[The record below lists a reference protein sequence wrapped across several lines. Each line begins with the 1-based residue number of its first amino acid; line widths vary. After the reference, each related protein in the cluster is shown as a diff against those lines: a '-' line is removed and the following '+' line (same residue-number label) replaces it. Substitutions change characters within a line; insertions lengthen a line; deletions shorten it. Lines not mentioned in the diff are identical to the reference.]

1 MTRERFIV
9 VEQSALAV
17 GGHYSQYTTA
27 IARAARES
35 GLEPLVLSNR
45 RAEADAFPDDL
56 AIRPTFSLT
65 WGEAEYGTPDGAP
78 VEFGWELRGA
88 LADLRAGPRDIVL
101 VHTLG
106 FRELLDLL
114 AFVCAREP
122 DAAHP
127 TLHVLLR
134 YDPAPLAAVI
144 GTYRPYF
151 DRIRT
156 SPTLARSVRFHADT
170 ERLAAT
176 FSHLTGVAFLH
187 APIPFDQAH
196 LRAAL
201 ADPTPPAGDPLRV
214 LYLGDA
220 RLEKGYTD
228 LPAAVASL
236 WADLVGP
243 GRIRFV
249 IQSNFNTPGGEPGVL
264 SAQQQLAAYGDRR
277 VRLLPEALDAPAYY
291 RHLAEADI
299 ALIPY
304 DAARYRER
312 SSGVLV
318 EAMAA
323 GLPVVTSA
331 GSWMETQVGPD
342 NAVLFDAPDAL
353 ADALRRAVADYP
365 RLRAGAQARQAAA
378 LERASPGNFIR
389 HIVAATPEPV
399 AGERPSV
406 LLVMNGDAMVLRNG
420 SSRIARSQLQYLAAA
435 GYAVTGLFLSHRRL
449 DDAAYRDWHGA
460 LLGVLHDF
468 AFERVYVATPGR
480 SAGDAPTAGTPTLAD
495 EFVAAAA
502 YAVPASLAGALRTR
516 PPDLILLNYITALP
530 LVDALGVDAPIVC
543 EMHDLQAVQRAIY
556 ARRPVDPDEI
566 ALETTHLAR
575 CQHVISLNPRE
586 TAFVRDNLPSVP
598 VTTVGVQI
606 APSPAR
612 LADLAGLRDLADVIA
627 ACGPQRPALRPA
639 RKPAS
644 QRVALFD
651 ATGIDVLF
659 VSSAHVSNVSG
670 LRWFLDAVRARH
682 LPDLRVVVAGS
693 ICDLGP
699 WPDEPGLHFV
709 GQLDDLAPL
718 YAAARIVVLPIREG
732 AGSAVKTYEALAHG
746 KPIVATSLAFRGL
759 DGAEGLVAHDEPED
773 FAAALEA
780 LLAAPDLR
788 VSHAAAARA
797 AALRLG
803 DVGRYRAALNGVFG
817 AVLGSRARPAP
828 APEPIRAD
836 ADLVEWS
843 PLLGAVNRLCR
854 AVIAGYPPDPVLR
867 SELAGF
873 DAAAALALVETVART
888 ILEERPVSLL
898 RSDDAIAA
906 EIVRFAMREPVDTV
920 VAAARIVLGSQASEA
935 AHRVLFDGR
944 SPIRISNPGAGA
956 GQAQVRAGRNA
967 LGAKPNPQGG
977 LVWTYRPDPEAHPHL
992 GLSFEPRHDAR
1003 WTAAQTLSAAERA
1016 AAVLAMP
1023 AAEGLAIT
1031 LLPPICA
1038 TGTAWIEIDLPERDA
1053 AEAALRLDDG
1063 AVPTIRLRIGGRLRL
1078 RAAIPPA
1085 HRGGPFTPVTI
1096 RLHGVSDPALVRD
1109 VSVGWS
1115 SQALE
1120 AFLAGDPQ
1128 VPALP
1133 AEVAPAAGSS
1143 GLSRLFSGALRQA
1156 LRPRTVRPLCV
1167 APELSLV
1174 IAVDPSPGADKAP
1187 VRCFADGVELVRTG
1201 AADRV
1206 AFLRPGSVEPR
1217 SWCPR
1222 IQLVGAGSDPHS
1234 GTVTLTLDGLRDAVT
1249 GDRGFTRTNLHEPE
1263 YIEGRISHRW
1273 SGADPVTVIDVPV
1286 WSDQPGRL
1294 EVVLVALGRNTD
1306 PDDVAVAIGGEAA
1319 AIERTDRDGIVTLTA
1334 AIPPRSEAGST
1345 RVEVAVRTSFHPE
1358 GDTRTLGVAFGSMR
1372 FVYPFSAAVD
1382 RPS

>member
-1 MTRERFIV
+1 MTGERFIV
-9 VEQSALAV
+9 VEQSALAL

-27 IARAARES
+27 IARAAREA
-35 GLEPLVLSNR
+35 GLDPLVLSNR
-45 RAEADAFPDDL
+45 RAAPDAFPDDVV
-56 AIRPTFSLT
+56 IRPTFSLT

-78 VEFGWELRGA
+78 VEFGRELRAA

-114 AFVCAREP
+114 DVVCAQEP
-122 DAAHP
+122 DAAQP
-127 TLHVLLR
+127 GLHVLLR
-134 YDPAPLAAVI
+134 YDPGPLAAMI

-156 SPTLARSVRFHADT
+156 SPTLSRSVRFHADT

-176 FSHLTGVAFLH
+176 FSQLTGVAVLH

-201 ADPTPPAGDPLRV
+201 ADAAPRAGDALRV

-236 WADLVGP
+236 WTDLLEP
-243 GRIRFV
+243 GRVRFV

-277 VRLLPEALDAPAYY
+277 VQLLPEALDAPAYY

-304 DAARYRER
+304 DAGRYRER

-353 ADALRRAVADYP
+353 ADALRRAVAEYP

-389 HIVAATPEPV
+389 HIVAAAPEPV

-449 DDAAYRDWHGA
+449 DGAAYRAWHGD
-460 LLGVLHDF
+460 LLRVLHDF
-468 AFERVYVATPGR
+468 AFERVFVATPGHA
-480 SAGDAPTAGTPTLAD
+480 AGEAPGVGTPTLAD
-495 EFVAAAA
+495 EFVAAAT

-516 PPDLILLNYITALP
+516 PPNLILLNYITALP
-530 LVDALGVDAPIVC
+530 LVDALGIDAPIVC

-556 ARRPVDPDEI
+556 ARRPVDPNEL
-566 ALETTHLAR
+566 ALEIKHLAR
-575 CQHVISLNPRE
+575 CRHVISLNPRE

-598 VTTVGVQI
+598 ITTVGVQI
-606 APSPAR
+606 AASPAR

-639 RKPAS
+639 RQPAS
-644 QRVALFD
+644 ERVALFD
-651 ATGIDVLF
+651 ASAIDVLF
-659 VSSAHVSNVSG
+659 VSSAHLSNVSG
-670 LRWFLDAVRARH
+670 LRWFLETVRARH

-718 YAAARIVVLPIREG
+718 YAAARIVILPIREG
-732 AGSAVKTYEALAHG
+732 AGSAVKTYEALAYG
-746 KPIVATSLAFRGL
+746 KPIVGTSLAFRGL
-759 DGAEGLVAHDEPED
+759 DGTEAMVAHDEPED
-773 FAAALEA
+773 FAAAIEA

-788 VSHAAAARA
+788 ASHAAAARA
-797 AALRLG
+797 AATRLG

-817 AVLGSRARPAP
+817 DVLGPRTLHAP
-828 APEPIRAD
+828 APEPTRAV

-843 PLLGAVNRLCR
+843 PLLGTVNRLCR
-854 AVIAGYPPDPVLR
+854 AVIAGYPPDPLLR
-867 SELAGF
+867 TELASF
-873 DAAAALALVETVART
+873 DAATTLALVETVART

-898 RSDDAIAA
+898 KSDEAVAA

-920 VAAARIVLGSQASEA
+920 VAAARIVLGSEGNDA
-935 AHRVLFDGR
+935 AHRVLFNGR

-956 GQAQVRAGRNA
+956 GRARIQAGQSV
-967 LGAKPNPQGG
+967 LGAKSNPQGG
-977 LVWTYRPDPEAHPHL
+977 FVWTYRPDPAAHPHL
-992 GLSFEPRHDAR
+992 GLCLEPTRDAP
-1003 WTAAQTLSAAERA
+1003 WTAAQTLPAAERE
-1016 AAVLAMP
+1016 AAVLALP
-1023 AAEGLAIT
+1023 GAEGIAIT

-1038 TGTAWIEIDLPERDA
+1038 TGTAWVEIGLPERDA

-1063 AVPTIRLRIGGRLRL
+1063 AIPTIRLRAGGRLRL
-1078 RAAIPPA
+1078 RAAIPSA

-1096 RLHGVSDPALVRD
+1096 RLSGVTDPALVRD

-1128 VPALP
+1128 IPALP
-1133 AEVAPAAGSS
+1133 AEVAQAAGGS

-1174 IAVDPSPGADKAP
+1174 IAVDQPPGSDKAP

-1222 IQLVGAGSDPHS
+1222 IQLVGAGADPYS
-1234 GTVTLTLDGLRDAVT
+1234 GTVALTLDGLRDAVT

-1273 SGADPVTVIDVPV
+1273 SAANPVTVIDVPV
-1286 WSDQPGRL
+1286 WSDRPGRL
-1294 EVVLVALGRNTD
+1294 EVVLVALGRNTG
-1306 PDDVAVAIGGEAA
+1306 PDDVAVAIDGEAA
-1319 AIERTDRDGIVTLTA
+1319 AIERADRDGIVTLTA
-1334 AIPPRSEAGST
+1334 AIPPRSDAGST
-1345 RVEVAVRTSFHPE
+1345 RIEIAVRTSFHPE
-1358 GDTRTLGVAFGSMR
+1358 GDTRTLGVAFGSVR
-1372 FVYPFSAAVD
+1372 FVYPFSAVVD
-1382 RPS
+1382 RSP

>member
-27 IARAARES
+27 IARAAREA

-45 RAEADAFPDDL
+45 RAKPDAFPDDI

-78 VEFGWELRGA
+78 VEFGRELRGA
-88 LADLRAGPRDIVL
+88 LADLRAGPCDIVL

-114 AFVCAREP
+114 DVVCAQEP
-122 DAAHP
+122 DAAQP
-127 TLHVLLR
+127 SLHVLLR
-134 YDPAPLAAVI
+134 YDPGPLAAMI

-176 FSHLTGVAFLH
+176 FSQLTGVGFLH
-187 APIPFDQAH
+187 APIPFDQTH
-196 LRAAL
+196 LLAAL
-201 ADPTPPAGDPLRV
+201 ADAAPRAGDALSV

-228 LPAAVASL
+228 LPAAVASV
-236 WADLVGP
+236 WTDLLEP

-249 IQSNFNTPGGEPGVL
+249 IQSNFNTAGGEPGVL

-304 DAARYRER
+304 DGARYRER

-323 GLPVVTSA
+323 GLPVVTST
-331 GSWMETQVGPD
+331 GSWMETQVGAD

-353 ADALRRAVADYP
+353 ADALRRAVEDYP
-365 RLRAGAQARQAAA
+365 RLRAGALARQAEA

-399 AGERPSV
+399 AGERPSI

-449 DDAAYRDWHGA
+449 DGAAYRAWHGA
-460 LLGVLHDF
+460 LRGVLHDF
-468 AFERVYVATPGR
+468 AFEQVFVATPGR
-480 SAGDAPTAGTPTLAD
+480 SPSDTPTAGTPTLAD
-495 EFVAAAA
+495 EFWAAAA

-530 LVDALGVDAPIVC
+530 LVDALGIDAPIVC

-556 ARRPVDPDEI
+556 ARRPVDPDEL
-566 ALETTHLAR
+566 ALEIWHLAR
-575 CQHVISLNPRE
+575 CQHIISLNPRE

-598 VTTVGVQI
+598 VATVGVQI
-606 APSPAR
+606 AASPAR

-627 ACGPQRPALRPA
+627 ACGPQRPALQPA

-644 QRVALFD
+644 ERIALFD
-651 ATGIDVLF
+651 ASGIDVLF

-670 LRWFLDAVRARH
+670 LRWFLDTVRARH

-693 ICDLGP
+693 ICELGP

-718 YAAARIVVLPIREG
+718 YAAARIVILPIREG
-732 AGSAVKTYEALAHG
+732 AGSAVKTYEALAYG

-759 DGAEGLVAHDEPED
+759 DGTEAMVSHDEPED
-773 FAAALEA
+773 FAAAIEA

-788 VSHAAAARA
+788 ASQAAAARA
-797 AALRLG
+797 AAIRLG
-803 DVGRYRAALNGVFG
+803 DVGHYRAALNRVFG
-817 AVLGSRARPAP
+817 DVLGPRALHAP
-828 APEPIRAD
+828 APEPIQTR

-843 PLLGAVNRLCR
+843 PLLATVNRLCR
-854 AVIAGYPPDPVLR
+854 AVIAGYPPDPLLR
-867 SELAGF
+867 TELAGF
-873 DAAAALALVETVART
+873 DAATTLALVGTVAGT
-888 ILEERPVSLL
+888 ILDERPVSLL
-898 RSDDAIAA
+898 KSDDAVAA

-920 VAAARIVLGSQASEA
+920 VATARIMLGREADEA

-944 SPIRISNPGAGA
+944 SPIRISNPGSE
-956 GQAQVRAGRNA
+956 AGRA
-967 LGAKPNPQGG
+967 RVQAGRRVLGAKPNAQGG
-977 LVWTYRPDPEAHPHL
+977 LIWTYRPDPDAHPHL
-992 GLSFEPRHDAR
+992 GLCLEPARDAP
-1003 WTAAQTLSAAERA
+1003 WTAVQTLSAAEREVA
-1016 AAVLAMP
+1016 LLALP
-1023 AAEGLAIT
+1023 SAEGIAIT

-1038 TGTAWIEIDLPERDA
+1038 TGTAWVEIGLPERDA
-1053 AEAALRLDDG
+1053 AEATLRLDDV
-1063 AVPTIRLRIGGRLRL
+1063 AVPTIRLRVGGRLRL
-1078 RAAIPPA
+1078 RAAIPPG
-1085 HRGGPFTPVTI
+1085 HRGCPFTPVTI
-1096 RLHGVSDPALVRD
+1096 RLNGVSDPALVRE

-1120 AFLAGDPQ
+1120 AFLAGDLQ
-1128 VPALP
+1128 THALP
-1133 AEVAPAAGSS
+1133 AEVAQTAGGS
-1143 GLSRLFSGALRQA
+1143 GLARLFSGALRQA
-1156 LRPRTVRPLCV
+1156 LRPRTLRPLCV

-1174 IAVDPSPGADKAP
+1174 IAVDPPPGADKAP
-1187 VRCFADGVELVRTG
+1187 VRCFADGIELVRTG
-1201 AADRV
+1201 AADRI
-1206 AFLRPGSVEPR
+1206 AFLRPGAVEPR

-1222 IQLVGAGSDPHS
+1222 IQLVGAGGDPYS
-1234 GTVTLTLDGLRDAVT
+1234 GTVTLTLDGLRDVVT

-1286 WSDQPGRL
+1286 WSDQTGRL
-1294 EVVLVALGRNTD
+1294 ELVLVALGRNSD
-1306 PDDVAVAIGGEAA
+1306 PDDVAVAIDGEAA
-1319 AIERTDRDGIVTLTA
+1319 SIERAYRDGIVMITA

-1345 RVEVAVRTSFHPE
+1345 RVEIAVRTSFHPE
-1358 GDTRTLGVAFGSMR
+1358 GDTRTLGVAFGSLR
-1372 FVYPFSAAVD
+1372 FVYPFSASVD
-1382 RPS
+1382 RSA

>member
-1 MTRERFIV
+1 M
-9 VEQSALAV
+9 
-17 GGHYSQYTTA
+17 
-27 IARAARES
+27 
-35 GLEPLVLSNR
+35 
-45 RAEADAFPDDL
+45 
-56 AIRPTFSLT
+56 
-65 WGEAEYGTPDGAP
+65 
-78 VEFGWELRGA
+78 
-88 LADLRAGPRDIVL
+88 
-101 VHTLG
+101 HTLG

-114 AFVCAREP
+114 AFVCAQEP
-122 DAAHP
+122 DAEQP

-134 YDPAPLAAVI
+134 YDPGPLAAVI

-201 ADPTPPAGDPLRV
+201 TDAAPRVDDALRV

-236 WADLVGP
+236 WTDLVGP

-304 DAARYRER
+304 DAGRYRER

-353 ADALRRAVADYP
+353 ADALRRAVAEYP
-365 RLRAGAQARQAAA
+365 RLRAGAQVRQAAV
-378 LERASPGNFIR
+378 LESASPGNFIR
-389 HIVAATPEPV
+389 HIVAATPEPA

-449 DDAAYRDWHGA
+449 DGAAYRAWHGA

-468 AFERVYVATPGR
+468 AFERVFVATPGC
-480 SAGDAPTAGTPTLAD
+480 APGDAPNTGTPTLAD
-495 EFVAAAA
+495 EFVAASA
-502 YAVPASLAGALRTR
+502 YAVPASLAGALRTT

-530 LVDALGVDAPIVC
+530 LVDALGIDAPIVC

-556 ARRPVDPDEI
+556 ARRPVDPDEL
-566 ALETTHLAR
+566 ALETRHLAR
-575 CQHVISLNPRE
+575 CQHVVSLNPRE
-586 TAFVRDNLPSVP
+586 TAFVRDTLPSVP
-598 VTTVGVQI
+598 VTTIGVQI
-606 APSPAR
+606 AASPAR

-639 RKPAS
+639 RRPAS
-644 QRVALFD
+644 ERVALFD
-651 ATGIDVLF
+651 ASGIDVLF
-659 VSSAHVSNVSG
+659 VSSAHLSNVSG
-670 LRWFLDAVRARH
+670 LRWFLDTVRARH

-718 YAAARIVVLPIREG
+718 YAAARIVILPIREG
-732 AGSAVKTYEALAHG
+732 AGSAVKTYEALAYG

-759 DGAEGLVAHDEPED
+759 DGAEAMVAHDEPED
-773 FAAALEA
+773 FAAAIEA

-788 VSHAAAARA
+788 ASHAAAARA

-803 DVGRYRAALNGVFG
+803 DVGRYRAALNGVLG
-817 AVLGSRARPAP
+817 AVLGPRARPAP
-828 APEPIRAD
+828 APEPTRAG

-843 PLLGAVNRLCR
+843 PLLGTVNRLCR
-854 AVIAGYPPDPVLR
+854 AVIAGYPPDPLLR
-867 SELAGF
+867 VELSGF
-873 DAAAALALVETVART
+873 DPATTLALVETVART

-898 RSDDAIAA
+898 KSDDAVAS

-920 VAAARIVLGSQASEA
+920 VAAARIVLGSPASEA

-956 GQAQVRAGRNA
+956 GRARVQAGRSV
-967 LGAKPNPQGG
+967 LGAKSSPQGG
-977 LVWTYRPDPEAHPHL
+977 LVWTYRPDPAAHPHL
-992 GLSFEPRHDAR
+992 GLCLEPPGDAP
-1003 WTAAQTLSAAERA
+1003 WAAVQTLSAAERE
-1016 AAVLAMP
+1016 AAVLALP
-1023 AAEGLAIT
+1023 GAEGIAIT

-1038 TGTAWIEIDLPERDA
+1038 TGTAWVEVGLPERDA

-1063 AVPTIRLRIGGRLRL
+1063 AVPTIRLRAGGRLRL

-1085 HRGGPFTPVTI
+1085 HRGGPFTPLTI

-1109 VSVGWS
+1109 IGVGWS

-1120 AFLAGDPQ
+1120 DFLAGDPH

-1133 AEVAPAAGSS
+1133 AEVAPAAGGS

-1174 IAVDPSPGADKAP
+1174 IAVDPSPGADKTP
-1187 VRCFADGVELVRTG
+1187 LRCFADGVELVRTG

-1222 IQLVGAGSDPHS
+1222 IQLVGAGADPHS

-1249 GDRGFTRTNLHEPE
+1249 GDRGFIRTNLHEPE

-1286 WSDQPGRL
+1286 WSDRPGRL

-1306 PDDVAVAIGGEAA
+1306 PDDVAVAIDGAA
-1319 AIERTDRDGIVTLTA
+1319 ASIERADRDGVVTITA

-1358 GDTRTLGVAFGSMR
+1358 GDTRTLGVAFGSVR

-1382 RPS
+1382 RLP